1 MKNFNYTSKNIL
13 PVLLFFLL
21 LNSQNFAQEQNLV
34 GTWLGTLKFSGTEL
48 RVVFNVQE
56 DNGLL
61 KATMDSPDQNAKGIP
76 VDSVIFENSNVR
88 FNIKAVG
95 GYYDGVLNKDNMEI
109 QGNWHQG
116 GVLPLDLKKTDKVES
131 LNRPQE
137 PKPPYPYKEENVTY
151 ENKNAGINLA
161 GTLTLPENGEHFP
174 AVLLIPGSGS
184 HNRDEEISGHKIFK
198 VIADYLTRRGIAVLR
213 VDDRGVGSSTG
224 NFGTSS
230 DIDFASDAYAG
241 VEYLKSRMEIN
252 PAEIGLIGHSEGGII
267 APMVAL
273 KTKDVAFIVLM
284 AAPGIPGDQ
293 LLYKQAALIGKSEGA
308 TDEEIQQDLKLN
320 KILYTIVQK
329 VKDSTQAAE
338 EIHKAFSDYYNG
350 LSEENKKQ
358 IQDPEGFFARQ
369 SDVLL
374 SPWFKFLISY
384 NPAQALEELK
394 CPVFAIDGSKDL
406 QVPPKEDLDA
416 IKAALKKG
424 MNKNFEVKELPG
436 LNHLFQ
442 TAKTGSPAEYGKI
455 EETISPVALQT
466 IGDWIIKITKGK

>member
-1 MKNFNYTSKNIL
+1 MKTFNYTSKNIL
-13 PVLLFFLL
+13 PVLLFFLF

-48 RVVFNVQE
+48 RIVFNVQE

-61 KATMDSPDQNAKGIP
+61 KATMDSPDQGANGIP
-76 VDSVIFENSNVR
+76 VDSVIFDNSNIR
-88 FNIKAVG
+88 FDIKAVN
-95 GYYDGVLNKDNMEI
+95 GYYDGIFNKDSMEI
-109 QGNWHQG
+109 KGNWHQG
-116 GVLPLDLKKTDKVES
+116 GVLPLDLKKTDKVVS

-151 ENKNAGINLA
+151 ENKNAGIKLA
-161 GTLTLPENGEHFP
+161 GTLTLPENTKHCP
-174 AVLLIPGSGS
+174 AVLLIPGSGK
-184 HNRDEEISGHKIFK
+184 HNRDEEIFGHKIFK

-213 VDDRGVGSSTG
+213 VDDRGVGGSTG
-224 NFGTSS
+224 NFEVST

-241 VEYLKSRMEIN
+241 VEYLKSRNEIN

-284 AAPGIPGDQ
+284 AAPGMPGDQ
-293 LLYKQAALIGKSEGA
+293 LLYKQSALIAQAAGA
-308 TDEEIQQDLKLN
+308 TDEEIQESLKLN
-320 KILYTIVQK
+320 KILYNIVK
-329 VKDSTQAAE
+329 TTKDSSQAVE
-338 EIHKAFSDYYNG
+338 KLHNAFIDYYNG
-350 LSEENKKQ
+350 LSEKNKKQ
-358 IQDPEGFFARQ
+358 IGDPERIIAIQ
-369 SDVLL
+369 SKVLL
-374 SPWFKFLISY
+374 SPWFKFFISY
-384 NPAQALEELK
+384 NPVPALEKLK
-394 CPVFAIDGSKDL
+394 CPVLAIDGSKDL

-455 EETISPVALQT
+455 EETISPVALKT